1 MRELLEHYDAWR
13 AEGLDVGRA
22 VVIRTYG
29 SAPRQEGSVLLVAED
44 GRMIGSVSGGC
55 VEGAAAEAV
64 AAARASGQASVIRYG
79 ISDDLA
85 WSVGLACGGTI
96 DVLVQPNVPDDV
108 LAAARADASTGGSKM
123 GTTVVTELPADT
135 PTPASDR
142 PGGTRAPAGA
152 APATGSTAGGGTA
165 AISDRPATL
174 DELRDAALAAGRSRT
189 AEVSDRF
196 VFIESV
202 PARPRLVVVG
212 ATEIARSLVGLA
224 GALGYERIVID
235 ARAAFATNER
245 FPDADRLLTD
255 WPEDAF
261 GAIDLGPNDAVA
273 ILSHD
278 PKFDEPA
285 ILEAFRRGARY
296 VGAVGSRKTQADR
309 RRRLLEAGLTED
321 QLAELHGPI
330 GLDLGGREPAETALA
345 ILAEI
350 VAARRGGSGAPMH
363 ARGRGA

>member
-1 MRELLEHYDAWR
+1 MRELLEQHDAWR
-13 AEGLDVGRA
+13 AAGLHVGRA

-44 GRMIGSVSGGC
+44 GRMTGSVSGGC

-64 AAARASGQASVIRYG
+64 AEAQRTGHASVIRYG

-96 DVLVQPNVPDDV
+96 DVLVQPTVPPDV
-108 LAAARADASTGGSKM
+108 LAAARAQSAPGVGGL
-123 GTTVVTELPADT
+123 GTTVVAELPAGT
-135 PTPASDR
+135 PPPASDR
-142 PGGTRAPAGA
+142 PGASIPPGA
-152 APATGSTAGGGTA
+152 SV
-165 AISDRPATL
+165 
-174 DELRDAALAAGRSRT
+174 DELRRDALAAGRSRT
-189 AEVSDRF
+189 VELGDRT
-196 VFIESV
+196 VFIESF

-224 GALGYERIVID
+224 AALGYERIVID
-235 ARAAFATNER
+235 GRAAFATAER
-245 FPDADRLLTD
+245 FPDVERLIID

-261 GAIDLGPNDAVA
+261 AAIDLGPNDAVA

-321 QLAELHGPI
+321 QLAALHGPI

-363 ARGRGA
+363 APGRGA